1 MFPYIKIDN
10 CLLIYMQ
17 FSFSC
22 YQEIANL
29 KKLFKETLFFLTIKN
44 WSAVSTFNA
53 WCFRNVCT
61 DETTLPAVDGEVDS
75 GLVS

>member
-1 MFPYIKIDN
+1 
-10 CLLIYMQ
+10 MQ

-22 YQEIANL
+22 YQDIANL
-29 KKLFKETLFFLTIKN
+29 KKLFKENLFFLTIKN

-61 DETTLPAVDGEVDS
+61 DETTLPAVDETTLPAVDGEVDS